1 MEVSLDLGI
10 VISTLVA
17 SDRLEWGANFEG
29 NSNRRYSD
37 LRDNAAEQA
46 IRARTD
52 QARETLKEAEVLF
65 EQDFWRGTIN
75 RSYYAMFYAVLALA
89 ASRGVAISKHT
100 HAIAFLDKE
109 FIRTGIFPKELSA
122 HFILVLTRGKPVI
135 TAKFGIL
142 TTQKLNK
149 L

>member
-1 MEVSLDLGI
+1 MDD
-10 VISTLVA
+10 A
-17 SDRLEWGANFEG
+17 K
-29 NSNRRYSD
+29 
-37 LRDNAAEQA
+37 EQA
-46 IRARTD
+46 VRARMD

-109 FIRTGIFPKELSA
+109 FVKKGIFPKELSRA
-122 HFILVLTRGKPVI
+122 LHIGFDERQTSDYGEIWDIDHTE
-135 TAKFGIL
+135 AKQSLSDAKSFVKTIGDYL
-142 TTQKLNK
+142 RQ
-149 L
+149 